1 MARRH
6 SSIKRSRARIVGTTA
21 VIAVAALTWA
31 PARAAAHLA
40 AHHVRAETASAIAA
54 SASRGPTKA
63 RRKGVKR
70 AAPARLPAYATPR
83 SADALASD
91 IAAMLN
97 ARVRGGRWGA
107 LVVSL
112 TRGDTLFAHNADDRM
127 QPASTLKLFTT
138 GLALDRFGPDHQ
150 LTTDVLRDGTV
161 LPDGTLGGNL
171 YLRGGGDPSLSLRF
185 YGDTISPM
193 DHLARAIAA
202 AGIRHVRGDLVADA
216 SAFDDQAIPDGWKRR
231 YLSAAYAAP
240 VSALSLNENV
250 LWIAVEPGRNGAS
263 VALQPATTS
272 FTVVNRVTQRGGT
285 GGAVTVRRRGDNEL
299 DVSGWIGTHSGPRKY
314 SIVVND
320 PPRFA
325 AGALRASLAAAGI
338 TVDGA
343 IREGITPSGATVVA
357 SNQSPP
363 LARIVSDM
371 NRESI
376 NHLAELLFR
385 DAARASSPTHTG
397 SALTGETAL
406 HQFLE
411 QKVGVP
417 PSAVTVSDGSG
428 LSVRDSVTARAL
440 VDLLS
445 YANRA
450 PWSSAFHASLPVA
463 GESELLRKRMK
474 RTPAQGNLHA
484 KTGTTNTVAALSGYV
499 TAEDGEILAFAF
511 IYNGA
516 DRWNAKDAM
525 DRAGATLASFSRN

>member
-1 MARRH
+1 
-6 SSIKRSRARIVGTTA
+6 
-21 VIAVAALTWA
+21 
-31 PARAAAHLA
+31 
-40 AHHVRAETASAIAA
+40 
-54 SASRGPTKA
+54 
-63 RRKGVKR
+63 
-70 AAPARLPAYATPR
+70 
-83 SADALASD
+83 
-91 IAAMLN
+91 
-97 ARVRGGRWGA
+97 
-107 LVVSL
+107 
-112 TRGDTLFAHNADDRM
+112 
-127 QPASTLKLFTT
+127 
-138 GLALDRFGPDHQ
+138 
-150 LTTDVLRDGTV
+150 
-161 LPDGTLGGNL
+161 
-171 YLRGGGDPSLSLRF
+171 
-185 YGDTISPM
+185 
-193 DHLARAIAA
+193 
-202 AGIRHVRGDLVADA
+202 
-216 SAFDDQAIPDGWKRR
+216 
-231 YLSAAYAAP
+231 
-240 VSALSLNENV
+240 
-250 LWIAVEPGRNGAS
+250 
-263 VALQPATTS
+263 
-272 FTVVNRVTQRGGT
+272 VNRVTQRGGT

-343 IREGITPSGATVVA
+343 IREGITPAGATVVA